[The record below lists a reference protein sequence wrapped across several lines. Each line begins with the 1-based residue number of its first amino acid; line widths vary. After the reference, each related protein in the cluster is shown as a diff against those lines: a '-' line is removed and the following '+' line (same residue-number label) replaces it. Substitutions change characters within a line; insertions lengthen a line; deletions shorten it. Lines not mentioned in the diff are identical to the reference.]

1 MTRSGV
7 HEAPAHRSF
16 AEGALTR
23 LLLRV
28 PASLLAQID
37 AHRVHLQQT
46 YPWITVNRS
55 DAARDL
61 LMCAVKALAGD
72 TTPPVPLWQPG
83 TPRPRLPV
91 AVSGVQLQI
100 VTLVREHPQ
109 GLTPAA
115 VQERLGLTKVLAPT
129 IRSMA
134 RDGRLRRVAKG
145 IYHRGRSGR
154 RRCWGTFLSLRRL
167 L

>member
-1 MTRSGV
+1 MTRPDAP
-7 HEAPAHRSF
+7 EAPDHRTF

-37 AHRVHLQQT
+37 AHKSQLQQA

-61 LMCAVKALAGD
+61 LMRAVQACAGTAAE
-72 TTPPVPLWQPG
+72 TSAPQWQPG
-83 TPRPRLPV
+83 TARPRLPV
-91 AVSGVQLQI
+91 AVSGVRLQI
-100 VTLVREHPQ
+100 MTLLRDHPN
-109 GLTPAA
+109 GLTPRE
-115 VQERLGLTKVLAPT
+115 VQEQLGCPKDLAPT

-134 RDGRLRRVAKG
+134 RDGLLRRVAKG
-145 IYHRGRSGR
+145 IYTAAAEESQPPAPR
-154 RRCWGTFLSLRRL
+154 
-167 L
+167 